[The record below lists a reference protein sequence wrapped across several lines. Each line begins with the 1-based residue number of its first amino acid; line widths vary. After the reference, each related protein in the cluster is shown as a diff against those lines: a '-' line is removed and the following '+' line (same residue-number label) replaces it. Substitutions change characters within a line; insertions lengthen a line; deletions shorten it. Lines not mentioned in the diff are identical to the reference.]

1 MTTPPRKGGSIFGHA
16 IHYTGTMPRERPQP
30 VPDDR
35 QLAEAAGRREAWAE
49 QHLARRLLE
58 RVRNT
63 VYYLAAGDRDA
74 DDLVQLSLV
83 EILRSASAFRG
94 ESALETWA
102 DRIVV
107 RTALRQLRQRR
118 RRESPVALEE
128 LPLADPFEPQA
139 HLRQR
144 ELQRR
149 LAAHLEHLKPE
160 RRAVMVLHW
169 VLGHT
174 VEEVA
179 ALTDA
184 PPNTV
189 RKRLRV
195 GKRQLRKRLRND
207 PVFLDWLEGSD
218 ATPAP

>member
-1 MTTPPRKGGSIFGHA
+1 
-16 IHYTGTMPRERPQP
+16 MPCEHPDP
-30 VPDDR
+30 LLDDR
-35 QLAEAAGRREAWAE
+35 LLAAAAGRGEAWAE
-49 QHLARRLLE
+49 AHLARRLLE

-83 EILRSASAFRG
+83 EILRSAGSFRG

-118 RRESPVALEE
+118 RRESPISLED
-128 LPLADPFEPQA
+128 LPLADPVALQA
-139 HLRQR
+139 QLHRR
-144 ELQRR
+144 ELQHR
-149 LAAHLEHLKPE
+149 LAVHLLHLPPE
-160 RRAVMVLHW
+160 RRAVIVLHW
-169 VLGHT
+169 MLGHT

-195 GKRQLRKRLRND
+195 GKQQLRKRLRQD
-207 PVFLDWLEGSD
+207 PVFLDWVELSD